1 LYLLYK
7 EYKYAKEVTAL
18 IHAYLNILKISYIRN
33 KKQTTS
39 NLKVYEEVI
48 SNELTVDEYDQVY
61 KTLSKAWSVPFYK
74 TPNSS
79 FADGKRIIDELITK
93 IDYVVK
99 DPNYHTLIKQA
110 ESRFQNRDNDE
121 D

>member
-1 LYLLYK
+1 MYPRQK
-7 EYKYAKEVTAL
+7 EFETNPRRVT
-18 IHAYLNILKISYIRN
+18 I
-33 KKQTTS
+33 
-39 NLKVYEEVI
+39 
-48 SNELTVDEYDQVY
+48 DEYDQVY
-61 KTLSKAWSVPFYK
+61 KTLSKAWSVPFYR

-110 ESRFQNRDNDE
+110 ESRLQNPDNDE